1 MTCNCNNNCGCGCS
15 CGNQNGNR
23 LNHRVLTATAG
34 TTLALTTTFS
44 NNVNDKDFYRFF
56 ASAKAI
62 GELPETPVE
71 VTVEV
76 AGTQVPIWNKYGD
89 PLLSSAIPDEAFGYY
104 SETPTP
110 HVILVNTPQTVTIP

>member
-1 MTCNCNNNCGCGCS
+1 MCNCNNNCNCG

-44 NNVNDKDFYRFF
+44 NNINDKDFYRFF
-56 ASAKAI
+56 ANCRVINA
-62 GELPETPVE
+62 LPATPVE

-76 AGTQVPIWNKYGD
+76 GGTQVPIWNKYGD

>member
-1 MTCNCNNNCGCGCS
+1 MCNCNNDCNCG

-44 NNVNDKDFYRFF
+44 NNINDKDFYRFF
-56 ASAKAI
+56 ANCRVINA
-62 GELPETPVE
+62 LPETPVE

-76 AGTQVPIWNKYGD
+76 GGTQVPIWNKYGD